1 LDMNA
6 YEILEALEGLLA
18 ERNIDKEVLLETIK
32 EAILRSIRKKYGSS
46 DNCEIIINPDT
57 GEIKAYAKKL
67 VVEYVLD
74 DTMEI
79 LLEDA
84 LEMNPEV
91 VPGDEIK
98 VELDF
103 SKFGR
108 NAALSAKQELFQRIR
123 EAERLKIYEDF
134 KHKQG
139 EIVSGIIQRIDRG
152 NVMVNIGK
160 AEALLPRSEQIP
172 NEHYQQNRNIRA
184 YILEVRKEVKG
195 AAQIV
200 LSRRSPEFLR
210 KLFEFEVPEIYDGK
224 VEIVAIARE
233 AGERAKIAV
242 STYDER
248 IDPVG
253 ACVGMKGMRV
263 QSVVRE
269 LNNEKVDIIAYD
281 PDPAKYIARAL
292 APATTLHMELYPGE
306 KRVTVVVPDDE
317 LSLAIGKGGQN
328 ARLAAKL
335 TGWRITLFSES
346 QYGSLLKGVGDVPG
360 VGKKLMA
367 ELENVG
373 IDTVQKL
380 ATTHLEIL
388 KSVPGIGDAKAAKL
402 LQKAREIVE
411 EINKSNAFITM

>member
-1 LDMNA
+1 MNA

-18 ERNIDKEVLLETIK
+18 ERNIEKEVLLGIIK
-32 EAILRSIRKKYGSS
+32 DAILRSIRKRYGSS
-46 DNCEIIINPDT
+46 DNCEIIIDTDT

-74 DTMEI
+74 DTNEI

-84 LEMNPEV
+84 LRINPDV
-91 VPGDEIK
+91 APGDEIQ

-108 NAALSAKQELFQRIR
+108 NAALSAKQELFQKLR
-123 EAERLKIYEDF
+123 EAERLKVYEDF

-139 EIVSGIIQRIDRG
+139 EIVSGVVQRIDRG

-172 NEHYQQNRNIRA
+172 GERYQQNRNIRA
-184 YILEVRKEVKG
+184 YVLDVRKEPKG
-195 AAQIV
+195 TAQII
-200 LSRRSPEFLR
+200 LSRKSPEFLR

-233 AGERAKIAV
+233 AGERSKIAV

-269 LNNEKVDIIAYD
+269 LNNEKIDIIAYD
-281 PDPAKYIARAL
+281 TDPAKYIARAL
-292 APATTLHMELYPGE
+292 APATTSHMELYPAE
-306 KRVTVVVPDDE
+306 KKVTVVVPDEE

-335 TGWRITLFSES
+335 TGWRITLFGES
-346 QYGSLLKGVGDVPG
+346 QYESLLRSVSEVPG
-360 VGKKLMA
+360 VGKKLKK
-367 ELENVG
+367 ELEDMG

-388 KSVPGIGDAKAAKL
+388 KSIPGIGDAKAAKL

-411 EINKSNAFITM
+411 EINRSNAFITM